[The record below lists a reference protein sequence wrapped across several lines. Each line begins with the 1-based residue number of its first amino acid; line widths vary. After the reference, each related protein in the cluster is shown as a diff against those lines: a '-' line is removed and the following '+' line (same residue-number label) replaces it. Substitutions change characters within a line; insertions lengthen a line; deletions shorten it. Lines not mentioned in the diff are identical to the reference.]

1 MQAGMEIL
9 ALCVEMGGTIS
20 GEHGVGIE
28 KMDAM
33 RLVFGEPEIEVQRK
47 VKRAFDPKDIANPGK
62 MFPARQEV
70 AHAA

>member
-1 MQAGMEIL
+1 
-9 ALCVEMGGTIS
+9 
-20 GEHGVGIE
+20 VGIE

-33 RLVFGEPEIEVQRK
+33 RLVFGESEIEAQRK

-62 MFPARQEV
+62 MFPAPQEV

>member
-1 MQAGMEIL
+1 
-9 ALCVEMGGTIS
+9 MGGTIS

-33 RLVFGEPEIEVQRK
+33 RLVFSESEIEVQRK
-47 VKRAFDPKDIANPGK
+47 VKQAFDPKDLANPGK
-62 MFPARQEV
+62 MFPAPQEV